1 MDIPNSEALYSQ
13 SSEEGVIG
21 AILINPGAY
30 YDVAHILT
38 PNDFFIHRHRW
49 VWEAIV
55 RLNEQHMV
63 VDFLTVTN
71 ELEQAGRL
79 TEIGG
84 PAYLAAVIN
93 LVPSSLHAES
103 YARII
108 EQHSIRRRMLEAAN
122 QIAKLAYQGE
132 LSADTVLAESEQAVF
147 NVSARLALREM
158 RPLGRI
164 IAGVYDRVE
173 EAARSDGPL
182 GLPSGFADLD
192 RLTNGLQPSDM
203 VVVAGRPGMG
213 KTSFL
218 LGIARHAAEQ
228 HGKRVAIFSLEMSG
242 EQLAYRILAQQ
253 TGIDGQRLRTGKL
266 TANEWTL
273 LPQAIEQMEKTPIY
287 VDDTPAITPTQLRS
301 RCRRLYSEHGLDLV
315 IVDYLQLMAGG
326 ARFNNRQ
333 EEVSYISRQI
343 KTLAK
348 ELNIPVIAAAQ
359 LSRAVEQRN
368 DKRPILSDLR
378 ESGSIEQDSDAVIF
392 LYRPEGTNTNLVDI
406 EVAKHRNGPTGSFQL
421 YFQSAQT
428 NFQNLAKGRSA

>member
-1 MDIPNSEALYSQ
+1 MDNGSSEIPYSQ
-13 SSEEGVIG
+13 ESEEAVIG
-21 AILINPGAY
+21 AILINPEAY
-30 YDVAHILT
+30 HDVAHIIT

-49 VWEAIV
+49 IWETIV
-55 RLNEQHMV
+55 RLHEQRMV

-71 ELEQAGRL
+71 DLDQTGRL

-84 PAYLAAVIN
+84 PAYLAALVN
-93 LVPSSLHAES
+93 LVPSSLHAEA

-108 EQHSIRRRMLEAAN
+108 EQQAIRRRMLEAAN

-132 LSADTVLAESEQAVF
+132 LSAETVLAESEQAVF
-147 NVSARLALREM
+147 NVSARLSLREI
-158 RPLGRI
+158 RPLGKI
-164 IAGVYDRVE
+164 ISGVYDRVE
-173 EAARSDGPL
+173 AASRSDGL
-182 GLPSGFADLD
+182 IGLPSGFADLD

-203 VVVAGRPGMG
+203 LVVAGRPGMG

-218 LGIARHAAEQ
+218 LSIARHAAEQ
-228 HGKRVAIFSLEMSG
+228 HRKQVAIFSLEMSG

-266 TANEWTL
+266 TAEEWEL
-273 LPQAIEQMEKTPIY
+273 LPQALDHAEQTPIY

-301 RCRRLYSEHGLDLV
+301 RCRRLFSEHGLDLV

-326 ARFNNRQ
+326 ARFSNRQ

-406 EVAKHRNGPTGSFQL
+406 EIAKHRNGPTGSFQL

-428 NFQNLAKGRSA
+428 NFQNLAKGRPA